1 VAPVAVVLA
10 TAMVELA
17 KQLLPGHV
25 EGLLLELVRLKLG
38 KIKVIFTKT
47 AQAGAQAVQVAPTA
61 PDLMATAAKGMPMD
75 RPVVWD

>member
-1 VAPVAVVLA
+1 VAPVAVAPA

-17 KQLLPGHV
+17 KQLLPVHA

-47 AQAGAQAVQVAPTA
+47 VEVVAQVAQAAQVAL
-61 PDLMATAAKGMPMD
+61 D
-75 RPVVWD
+75 